1 MPIDLIIVEE
11 VNGSLFKATGTFSN
25 KETAHSAEVFVQFK
39 SGELSL
45 ISNPANKSF
54 VANSE
59 IEFLS
64 AHEPVILD
72 SPIIGTKLN
81 FRNVH
86 VTLKQPEKW
95 N

>member
-1 MPIDLIIVEE
+1 MPIDLMITEQVSS
-11 VNGSLFKATGTFSN
+11 SLFKAAGTFSN
-25 KETAHSAEVFVQFK
+25 KDTAHSAEVFVKFK

-45 ISNPANKSF
+45 VSEPNAKSF

-72 SPIIGTKLN
+72 TPIIGTKLN

-86 VTLKQPEKW
+86 VTLKKPEKW